1 MKEKP
6 ELAGRKAVLLLLQP
20 LSPLQDDQESFAG
33 RRKKMEPT
41 TFVLFGA
48 TGDLAKRKIYP
59 ALYNLFVDKKL
70 PQSFSLIGLGRREL
84 SDESFQA
91 NVEQSLRIFSRRDA
105 KDPALMK
112 NFLRAFRY
120 SVLDVGRKEDY
131 QKLLQ
136 LIEQREEEL
145 RISPNRM
152 FYLSVGPEL
161 FETIAANIQESGL
174 GSANGW
180 KRLVIEKP
188 FGHDLQSARDL
199 NQKLSKAF
207 AENEIFRIDHY
218 LGKPMVQKLEVLLK
232 TNPVLQAL
240 WTNHYI
246 ANVQITANETV
257 GVEERAGYYDHVG
270 AVRDMFQNH
279 MLQLL
284 MMLASHLPNNST
296 SEMVR
301 FKKKKVMEALEPLQ
315 KQDVNANVIRGQ
327 YKAGTIQGKPVI
339 GYASEP
345 GIANTSMND
354 TFIAARLQIDDF
366 FWRGVPFYI
375 RTGKRMKEKSTR
387 IVIEFKEPL
396 KQSRANDDSKVPN
409 LLVFEISPNEGITL
423 QLNTRDPQHKGEFKP
438 IHIDFHTSRDEVP
451 EAYENLIYDALHGDP
466 TFFAHWDEVEL
477 SWKWVQP
484 ILEAFEENL
493 VPLHLYAAGTYGPAE
508 SDALLAE
515 DGYHWWFDAKP
526 EQEIET
532 NEGEQYA
539 YHTNH

>member
-1 MKEKP
+1 
-6 ELAGRKAVLLLLQP
+6 
-20 LSPLQDDQESFAG
+20 
-33 RRKKMEPT
+33 MEPT

-59 ALYNLFVDKKL
+59 ALYNLFIDQKL
-70 PQSFSLIGLGRREL
+70 PPTFALIGLGRREL
-84 SDESFQA
+84 TDESFQA
-91 NVEQSLRIFSRRDA
+91 NVEQSLRNFSRREA
-105 KDPALMK
+105 SNSALIK
-112 NFLRAFRY
+112 NFLRSFRY
-120 SVLDVGRKEDY
+120 SVLDIGRKEDY
-131 QKLLQ
+131 VKLLR
-136 LIEQREEEL
+136 LVEQRENEL
-145 RISPNRM
+145 RISPNRL
-152 FYLSVGPEL
+152 FYLSVGPEF
-161 FETIAANIQESGL
+161 FETIAAGIEESGL
-174 GSANGW
+174 GSTSGW

-188 FGHDLQSARDL
+188 FGHDLQSARSL

-207 AENEIFRIDHY
+207 AEHEIFRIDHY
-218 LGKPMVQKLEVLLK
+218 LGKPMVQKLEILQQ
-232 TNPVLQAL
+232 NPALHAL

-270 AVRDMFQNH
+270 AIRDMFQNH

-284 MMLASHLPNNST
+284 MMLTSHLPNNSN

-301 FKKKKVMEALEPLQ
+301 FKKKIVMESLEPLQ
-315 KQDVNANVIRGQ
+315 KKEVSASVIRGQ
-327 YKAGTIQGKPVI
+327 YTAGTIQGKPVI
-339 GYASEP
+339 GYRSES
-345 GIANTSMND
+345 GVSSTSMND
-354 TFIAARLQIDDF
+354 TFIAARLKIDNF

-396 KQSRANDDSKVPN
+396 KMSSQANDDKKAPN

-423 QLNTRDPQHKGEFKP
+423 QLNTRDTQHKGEFKP
-438 IHIDFHTSRDEVP
+438 LQIDFHESRDDVP
-451 EAYENLIYDALHGDP
+451 EAYENLIYDAWHGDP

-477 SWKWVQP
+477 SWQWVEP

-493 VPLHLYAAGTYGPAE
+493 VPLHLYEAGTYGPAE

-526 EQEIET
+526 EQKNESK
-532 NEGEQYA
+532 EGEEQYVCNSS
-539 YHTNH
+539 Y